1 MVYWQLFFL
10 TLMVGMIICSN
21 QRCVVSQDVRYGIQ
35 IKLFKVLRA
44 NMFNQIEKTNSIC
57 NIGDNVYRGYVSYIH
72 MVRWDSF
79 INNISFWINEVK
91 KIQDKKKRR
100 IRYSH

>member
-21 QRCVVSQDVRYGIQ
+21 QRCVVSQGCTLWHTN
-35 IKLFKVLRA
+35 KLFKVLRA

-91 KIQDKKKRR
+91 KIQDKRR

>member
-1 MVYWQLFFL
+1 
-10 TLMVGMIICSN
+10 MVGMIICSN
-21 QRCVVSQDVRYGIQ
+21 RRCVVSQGVRYGIQ
-35 IKLFKVLRA
+35 INYSKSYVRICLI
-44 NMFNQIEKTNSIC
+44 QIKKTYSNC

-91 KIQDKKKRR
+91 KDSRQKRR

>member
-1 MVYWQLFFL
+1 MSEKISLDSSV
-10 TLMVGMIICSN
+10 
-21 QRCVVSQDVRYGIQ
+21 
-35 IKLFKVLRA
+35 
-44 NMFNQIEKTNSIC
+44 EKTYSNC

-91 KIQDKKKRR
+91 KIQDKKDEYD
-100 IRYSH
+100 IHINV

>member
-1 MVYWQLFFL
+1 M
-10 TLMVGMIICSN
+10 SN
-21 QRCVVSQDVRYGIQ
+21 
-35 IKLFKVLRA
+35 
-44 NMFNQIEKTNSIC
+44 C

-91 KIQDKKKRR
+91 KIQDKKDEYD
-100 IRYSH
+100 IHINV